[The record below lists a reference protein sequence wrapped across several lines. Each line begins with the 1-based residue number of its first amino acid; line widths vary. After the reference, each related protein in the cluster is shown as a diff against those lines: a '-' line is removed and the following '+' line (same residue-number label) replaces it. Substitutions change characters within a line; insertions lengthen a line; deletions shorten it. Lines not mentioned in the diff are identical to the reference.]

1 MSRGHGQME
10 RAVLARIPSSA
21 KRTTAQLRL
30 QIARY
35 QNSYDIDAKS
45 FRSSLNRALRNLESA
60 GKIKRTTLE
69 VDGVK
74 LQGWCLPSM
83 TARRKEVAFHEAGHA
98 VIGHEL
104 DRAVET
110 ATIKPDKGYLGRVTH
125 DWFRQI
131 DDYTN
136 DILCSMAGAIAE
148 SEFTGQPFEWSAPNL
163 RTDLQNIRYAKKC
176 LEKAGHE
183 VHPDSYYEE
192 QTRKLV
198 REHWRKIEAL
208 AEALLKKE
216 TLTRIEL
223 RELLRKYGRVR
234 V

>member
-1 MSRGHGQME
+1 ME
-10 RAVLARIPSSA
+10 REILARIPESA

-35 QNSYDIDAKS
+35 QNGYELDDIS
-45 FRSSLNRALRNLESA
+45 FRSSFNRALRNLENA

-69 VDGVK
+69 IEGVR
-74 LQGWCLPSM
+74 LQGWRLPSM
-83 TARRKEVAFHEAGHA
+83 ATRRKEVAFHEAGHA

-104 DRAVET
+104 DLAIET
-110 ATIKPDKGYLGRVTH
+110 ATIKPGGGYLGRVTH
-125 DWFRQI
+125 DFFRRI

-148 SEFTGQPFEWSAPNL
+148 LEFSGQPFEWKRPNL
-163 RTDLQNIRYAKKC
+163 RVDLRNIRYAKWR
-176 LEKAGHE
+176 LENDGHE

-198 REHWRKIEAL
+198 REHWRKIEAV
-208 AEALLKKE
+208 ADALLKKE
-216 TLTRIEL
+216 TLSRIEL
-223 RELLRKYGRVR
+223 RELLRNYGRVR